1 MEGNVQQLTQ
11 LLDLH
16 PQLVHAEDENGWTP
30 LHAAVS
36 NLREESVEL
45 LVERGADVHA
55 LTLFGDSVLKVAY
68 HFVQEMA
75 GPEYHSRPV
84 SHPMIRYLLRQ
95 LKGKKLTEL

>member
-1 MEGNVQQLTQ
+1 VQLLAQ

-36 NLREESVEL
+36 NLREDTVKL

-55 LTLFGDSVLKVAY
+55 RTKFGDSVLKIAS
-68 HFVQEMA
+68 HFVREVA
-75 GPEYHSRPV
+75 GPEYQYQPS
-84 SHPMIRYLLRQ
+84 SHPMIQYLLVQ
-95 LKGKKLTEL
+95 LEGKELTEL